1 VNDMAI
7 EYKRRD
13 ITVDE
18 YHRMADAGIFHPDE
32 RVELIDGEL
41 IEMPPL
47 GLSHWSR
54 HAVLTRHFINLFG
67 DRALVVPQGSFPL
80 GRRNEPQPDFA
91 IFANIDYAA
100 RNERPT
106 LDEIY
111 AFVEIANTSAAFD
124 RGRKMRMYGL
134 QRVREYLLVDLKHNR
149 LTLFGGSND
158 VGYADSR
165 ELTYGDS
172 FSFSAL
178 ADITLSAD
186 PFLDARP
193 A

>member
-1 VNDMAI
+1 VNDMAT

-41 IEMPPL
+41 IEMAPL
-47 GLSHWSR
+47 GLPHWSR
-54 HAVLTRHFINLFG
+54 HAMLTRYFVTLFG
-67 DRALVVPQGSFPL
+67 ERALVVPQGSFPL

-91 IFANIDYAA
+91 ILANIDYAA
-100 RNERPT
+100 RNERPA
-106 LDEIY
+106 LEEIY
-111 AFVEIANTSAAFD
+111 AFVEVANTSAAFD
-124 RGRKMRMYGL
+124 RGLKMRMYGL
-134 QRVREYLLVDLKHNR
+134 QRVREYLLVDIAHNR

-172 FSFSAL
+172 FAFTAL
-178 ADITLSAD
+178 PDLTLSAD
-186 PFLDARP
+186 EFLDRRSA
-193 A
+193 